1 MKVASM
7 IKDVLVVAGVV
18 AALFAVI
25 TTSAYLFQRKLIY
38 FPDQSVP
45 DIPPPF
51 TLVSYTSS
59 DGLTLGSWYAAPRD
73 PGALVIVYFQGNGGH
88 VGRRDSKLIPYL
100 EAGMGALLVGYR
112 GYGGN
117 PGSPTEA
124 GLYDD
129 AMSALH
135 WLAGQGI
142 AADRIVLYGESL
154 GTGVAVEL
162 ATRVQSR
169 AVVLEAPFP
178 SLVDA
183 GARAYPYLP
192 VRWLVHDRYD
202 SLAKIGTLSAPVMV
216 LHGTAD
222 DIVPV
227 AMGEAIL
234 AAAPEP
240 KRGLFFPGFGHNEL
254 IAVGAPEEILA
265 WLANLKN

>member
-1 MKVASM
+1 MKILGLALVAY
-7 IKDVLVVAGVV
+7 
-18 AALFAVI
+18 AALVSGCAMM
-25 TTSAYLFQRKLIY
+25 QRSLMY
-38 FPDQSVP
+38 FPDANL
-45 DIPPPF
+45 PPPAPGF
-51 TLVSYTSS
+51 AAVSYRTA
-59 DGLTLGSWYAAPRD
+59 DGLTLTSWYRPAEKGFPT
-73 PGALVIVYFQGNGGH
+73 LVYFQGNGGNISQ
-88 VGRRDSKLIPYL
+88 RIYKTRPLY
-100 EAGMGALLVGYR
+100 EAGHGLLLTGYR

-169 AVVLEAPFP
+169 AVVLEAPFT